1 MQKRPAQKNSGKRAA
16 FSKPVRGVSQSLI
29 CSFLALFA
37 CNSFAET
44 HPWSLKDGTSI
55 EVKST
60 PLESFIVG
68 SNKENFGA
76 LKFLGGLALSSEDEF
91 GAFSGLVVSPD
102 GASLLA
108 VSDTGQWF
116 HADIERKNGKL
127 TNLTDTLVSPI
138 HGQDG
143 SILNKGR
150 KWNADAEGLT
160 WFEGNALISFER
172 QQGKLRI
179 ANLGK
184 EGFNAPARILP
195 ESKML
200 NSIRGNRGI
209 EAISVAPEGTALEG
223 SLIAIGERV
232 LNGGNHTGWVLK
244 GNKFTRFF
252 IRRRDDFDI
261 TATDFLPNGDLIILE
276 RRFSLTLGSA
286 VRLRRISAYDL
297 KPERLPGKTLDG
309 IDLMTADLTHQID
322 NMEGM
327 AVRTDA
333 NGMPIILLI
342 SDDNKNFFQRTLL
355 LEFALRPEEFGVT
368 PLPRPAAADQP
379 RG

>member
-1 MQKRPAQKNSGKRAA
+1 MP
-16 FSKPVRGVSQSLI
+16 LI
-29 CSFLALFA
+29 CSFVALIAFE
-37 CNSFAET
+37 SFAES
-44 HPWSLKDGTSI
+44 HPWSLSGGTPLD
-55 EVKST
+55 VKTT
-60 PLESFIVG
+60 PLESFVVG
-68 SNKENFGA
+68 SDKENFGA
-76 LKFLGGLALSSEDEF
+76 LKFLGGIAISSDEEF
-91 GAFSGLVVSPD
+91 GAFSGLVVSED
-102 GASLLA
+102 GSSLLA

-116 HADIERKNGKL
+116 HADIERTNGKL
-127 TNLTDTLVSPI
+127 TALSNTQTSPI

-179 ANLGK
+179 ANLGR
-184 EGFNAPARILP
+184 EGFHAPARVLP

-209 EAISVAPEGTALEG
+209 EAISVAPKGTALEG
-223 SLIAIGERV
+223 SLVAIGERV

-244 GNKFTRFF
+244 GNEFTRFF

-261 TATDFLPNGDLIILE
+261 TAADFLPNGDLIILE

-286 VRLRRISAYDL
+286 VRLRRLSAFDL
-297 KPERLPGKTLDG
+297 KPDRLPGRVLDG

-355 LEFALRPEEFGVT
+355 LEFALRPEEFGVK
-368 PLPRPAAADQP
+368 PLPRPAAADLP

>member
-1 MQKRPAQKNSGKRAA
+1 MQKRAARKNSGKRARLH
-16 FSKPVRGVSQSLI
+16 KPVKGILLPVI
-29 CSFLALFA
+29 CSFIALFA
-37 CNSFAET
+37 YKGFAES
-44 HPWSLKDGTSI
+44 HAWSLNGGNPIDVNITQ
-55 EVKST
+55 
-60 PLESFIVG
+60 LESFIVG
-68 SNKENFGA
+68 NEKQNFGA
-76 LKFLGGLALSSEDEF
+76 LKFLGGLALSSEEEF
-91 GAFSGLVVSPD
+91 GAFSGLVVSKD

-116 HADIERKNGKL
+116 HADIERDGNKL
-127 TNLTDTLVSPI
+127 SGLSNSLVSPI

-184 EGFNAPARILP
+184 EGFSAPARILP

-209 EAISVAPEGTALEG
+209 EAISVAPEGSALAG
-223 SLIAIGERV
+223 SLVAIGERV

-261 TATDFLPNGDLIILE
+261 TAADFLPNGDLIILE

-286 VRLRRISAYDL
+286 VRLRRISATDL
-297 KPERLPGKTLDG
+297 KPDRLAGKLLDG

-368 PLPRPAAADQP
+368 PPPRPAAADQP

>member
-1 MQKRPAQKNSGKRAA
+1 MQNRTAQKNSGKRAA
-16 FSKPVRGVSQSLI
+16 PSEHIRGACLSLL

-37 CNSFAET
+37 FSGFAQQ
-44 HPWSLKDGTSI
+44 HPWSLNGGTAL
-55 EVKST
+55 EVKSV

-68 SNKENFGA
+68 SDRENFGA
-76 LKFLGGLALSSEDEF
+76 LKFLGGLALSSDEEF
-91 GAFSGLVVSPD
+91 GAFSGLVVSKD
-102 GASLLA
+102 GSSLLA

-116 HADIERKNGKL
+116 HADIERDAGKL
-127 TNLTDTLVSPI
+127 TTLSNTLTSPI

-179 ANLGK
+179 ANLGQD
-184 EGFNAPARILP
+184 GFRAPARILP
-195 ESKML
+195 ESKIL

-209 EAISVAPEGTALEG
+209 EAISVAPKRSALAG

-261 TATDFLPNGDLIILE
+261 TAADFLPNGDLIILE

-286 VRLRRISAYDL
+286 VRLRRLSAIDL
-297 KPERLPGKTLDG
+297 DPDRLPGKILDG

-333 NGMPIILLI
+333 SGMPIILLI

-355 LEFALRPEEFGVT
+355 LEFALRPEEFGVK
-368 PLPRPAAADQP
+368 PLPRPAVADQP

>member
-1 MQKRPAQKNSGKRAA
+1 MQKRTAQKNSGKRAA
-16 FSKPVRGVSQSLI
+16 LSKPVRKASLSLI
-29 CSFLALFA
+29 CSLVALFA

-44 HPWSLKDGTSI
+44 HPWSILGGTAI
-55 EVKST
+55 EVKTT

-68 SNKENFGA
+68 SEKEDFGA
-76 LKFLGGLALSSEDEF
+76 LKFLGGLALSSEEDF
-91 GAFSGLVVSPD
+91 GAFSGLAVSED
-102 GASLLA
+102 GSSMLA

-116 HADIERKNGKL
+116 HAGIKRNNNRL
-127 TNLTDTLVSPI
+127 SQLSNTLVAPI

-143 SILNKGR
+143 TILNKGK

-160 WFEGNALISFER
+160 WFEGSALISFER

-179 ANLGK
+179 ANLGQ
-184 EGFNAPARILP
+184 EGFSAPARILP

-200 NSIRGNRGI
+200 NSLRGNRGI
-209 EAISVAPEGTALEG
+209 EAISVAPRSSALAG
-223 SLIAIGERV
+223 SLVAIGERV

-244 GNKFTRFF
+244 SNKFTRFF

-261 TATDFLPNGDLIILE
+261 TAADFLPNGDLLILE

-286 VRLRRISAYDL
+286 VRLRRISAFDL
-297 KPERLPGKTLDG
+297 DPDRLPGKILDG
-309 IDLMTADLTHQID
+309 VDLMTADLTHQID

-355 LEFALRPEEFGVT
+355 LEFALRPEEFGVK